1 MALTQPQRIQISG
14 EMLDIPLKVQAALDT
29 QAQLAGVKA
38 NLLAQDG
45 SVKIFFDKFNAIVD
59 AYQNERRWVDGTT
72 YSTVIESDV
81 VNAAQRAPGN
91 KFLPGDGSWTNFQ
104 PKLHASAIGNPTT
117 NSTNDELEIFTSSI
131 SSGGLTV
138 LLNFLLNGQ
147 VSGVADDTLAVAYV
161 PGSGTME
168 VTTGGQ
174 TVGNLIMVEGGGF
187 SGLFLVTNVTTVT
200 TLTVVEIVVPDGTL
214 PMTTSTVKENITAFT
229 NTERNTLTST
239 LYQNVLTGL
248 STKIITAVASW
259 ETAIDNQ
266 LTQLNANTDSR
277 SPQATEITNAKNDIT
292 NAKSIIDTWQALP
305 NTGTLGNDSKFVT
318 VNITPLQ
325 AEVTA
330 RTTYAG
336 TRNTE
341 ITTALGTVS
350 QAGNG
355 TYSGSGVY
363 LERFK
368 QIDLRINAA
377 GGPLTEYYEKNMA
390 DSALSQIATTATN
403 TKATYESELRTEKL
417 TANGNGTNTITVGS
431 ITGFSIGNTVFVV
444 SDTQPELTGTIT
456 GITGM
461 NIQLS
466 FTVSNLYLIGE
477 RARVYKQL

>member
-14 EMLDIPLKVQAALDT
+14 EQLDIPLKVAAAIAT

-38 NLLAQDG
+38 DLLAKDG
-45 SVKIFFDKFNAIVD
+45 SVKIFFDKYNGIAD

-72 YSTVIESDV
+72 YSTVVESDIT
-81 VNAAQRAPGN
+81 NAAQRAPGN
-91 KFLPGDGSWTNFQ
+91 KFLPGDGSWVNFQ
-104 PKLHASAIGNPTT
+104 PKLHTSALGNPTT
-117 NSTNDELEIFTSSI
+117 SSSNYELEIFTQ
-131 SSGGLTV
+131 LTFLV
-138 LLNFLLNGQ
+138 NFMLNGQ
-147 VSGVADDTLAVAYV
+147 VSGVANDTLAVAYV
-161 PGSGTME
+161 PGNGTLE

-174 TVGNLIMVEGGGF
+174 TIGQLVIVEGGGF
-187 SGLFLVTNVTTVT
+187 SGLFKVTGITAVTKLAVT
-200 TLTVVEIVVPDGTL
+200 ELVVPNGTL

-229 NTERNTLTST
+229 NSERNTLTSA
-239 LYQNVLTGL
+239 LYQNVITGL
-248 STKIITAVASW
+248 ATQITAQVLLW
-259 ETAIDNQ
+259 ETAINNQ

-292 NAKSIIDTWQALP
+292 NAKSIIDTWQAWP
-305 NTGTLGNDSKFVT
+305 DTGTLGNDSKFVT
-318 VNITPLQ
+318 VNLSPLQ
-325 AEVTA
+325 AEITA

-355 TYSGSGVY
+355 TYSGSGIY
-363 LERFK
+363 HERFK

-390 DSALSQIATTATN
+390 DSALSQIVTTATN
-403 TKATYESELRTEKL
+403 TQTTYNSELRTEKF
-417 TANGNGTNTITVGS
+417 TADGNGTNTITVGS
-431 ITGFSIGNTVFVV
+431 VTGFSIGNTIFVV

-456 GITGM
+456 GISGL

-466 FTVSNLYLIGE
+466 FTVSNLYKAGE
-477 RARVYKQL
+477 RARIYKQL